1 LEARFV
7 IYITELYTYMK
18 AVRDMQ
24 RAFAQIKPEAAGSGE
39 STASVDD
46 WHEAVRNIVY
56 MLYLGLES
64 ARYAI
69 CLLVEFEPEQMERTI
84 VVLISELEAYR
95 FLCSQFTG
103 DDVRRQRILLR
114 ERDYRKLVPLLIEFV
129 KDKANAEAREPP
141 LGGAHWEPA
150 SVLLRELKKRYLLAL
165 PETAGQ

>member
-1 LEARFV
+1 LEARVV
-7 IYITELYTYMK
+7 IYITEFYTYMK

-24 RAFAQIKPEAAGSGE
+24 RAFAQIKPEDAGSGE
-39 STASVDD
+39 STVSVDD

-114 ERDYRKLVPLLIEFV
+114 ERDYRKLGSGPIKVL
-129 KDKANAEAREPP
+129 ARARI
-141 LGGAHWEPA
+141 G
-150 SVLLRELKKRYLLAL
+150 
-165 PETAGQ
+165 